1 MADTNETIRASDHE
15 TAEKSIPLKS
25 ETKKDRTK
33 TKNRST
39 NFWSYISLVISIVA
53 LAGTAY
59 IYYSWYYQ
67 IEPKNARQ
75 VQEMTM
81 MNDRINTVQKGQNE
95 METSLQQQAS
105 GMNEIQQSSNEMSES
120 LTVVRDDLNTLAT
133 TVKKQSA
140 SISGDW
146 YLEEVIQLLLL
157 GDQRLFTL
165 RDVDA
170 AISVRK
176 MASNQLEQLRDARY
190 SVARRTLAE
199 EIALLE
205 QVETFDETEISL
217 TLLGYATA
225 VSNMPF
231 RNERMVNSVETEEK
245 VGTEQSST
253 ASKSIFKEIL
263 GDFQQFVV
271 VKKSTDSFVPTL
283 DDNQK
288 IRVIENLRLHLV
300 GAQLALMQQRSKIYQ
315 IHIQEAVELTKMFL
329 SDTAPGVVKFLADL
343 QKLEQLPVGQQEL
356 PDVSGSLEIL
366 KRIQKESSDA

>member
-1 MADTNETIRASDHE
+1 MADTPETNRASDHE
-15 TAEKSIPLKS
+15 TAEKLNPLKS
-25 ETKKDRTK
+25 EPKKDKTK
-33 TKNRST
+33 TKNRPT
-39 NFWSYISLVISIVA
+39 NFWSYISLVISIAA

-59 IYYSWYYQ
+59 FYYSWYYQ
-67 IEPKNARQ
+67 IEPENAQ
-75 VQEMTM
+75 QEQEIEM
-81 MNDRINTVQKGQNE
+81 MNDRINTVQQGQNE
-95 METSLQQQAS
+95 MEASLQQQAS
-105 GMNEIQQSSNEMSES
+105 GMNEIQQSSSEMSES
-120 LTVVRDDLNTLAT
+120 LTVFRDDLNTLAT

-140 SISGDW
+140 SISDDW

-157 GDQRLFTL
+157 GDQRLFTM

-170 AISVRK
+170 AVAVRK

-190 SVARRTLAE
+190 SGARRTLAE

-217 TLLGYATA
+217 ALLGYAKA

-231 RNERMVNSVETEEK
+231 RNDRMVKSVEPEEK
-245 VGTEQSST
+245 VDTEQSNT
-253 ASKSIFKEIL
+253 ASENVFKELL
-263 GDFQQFVV
+263 GDLQQLVV
-271 VKKSTDSFVPTL
+271 VKKSTDNFVPTL

-288 IRVIENLRLHLV
+288 IRVVENLRLHLV
-300 GAQLALMQQRSKIYQ
+300 GAQLALMQQRSKIYR
-315 IHIQEAVELTKMFL
+315 IHIQETIELTKMFL
-329 SDTAPGVVKFLADL
+329 SDIAPGVVKFLADL

>member
-1 MADTNETIRASDHE
+1 MADTPETNRASDHE
-15 TAEKSIPLKS
+15 TAEKSNPLKS
-25 ETKKDRTK
+25 EPKKDKTK

-39 NFWSYISLVISIVA
+39 NFWSYISLVISIAA

-59 IYYSWYYQ
+59 FYYSWYYQ
-67 IEPKNARQ
+67 IEPENAQQ
-75 VQEMTM
+75 VQEIEM
-81 MNDRINTVQKGQNE
+81 MNDRINTVQQGQNE
-95 METSLQQQAS
+95 MEASLQQQAS
-105 GMNEIQQSSNEMSES
+105 GMNEIQQSSSEMSES
-120 LTVVRDDLNTLAT
+120 LTVFRDDLNTLAT

-140 SISGDW
+140 SISSDW

-157 GDQRLFTL
+157 GDQRLFTM

-170 AISVRK
+170 AVAVRK

-190 SVARRTLAE
+190 SGARRTLAE

-217 TLLGYATA
+217 ALLGYAKA

-231 RNERMVNSVETEEK
+231 RNDRMVKSVEPEEK
-245 VGTEQSST
+245 VDTEQSNT
-253 ASKSIFKEIL
+253 ASENVFKELL
-263 GDFQQFVV
+263 GDLQQLVV
-271 VKKSTDSFVPTL
+271 VKKSTDNFVPTL

-288 IRVIENLRLHLV
+288 IRVVENLRLHLV

-315 IHIQEAVELTKMFL
+315 IHIQETIELTKMFL